1 MPFTPKDWKDFPDKS
16 TPITAE
22 ALEDLE
28 ERVYEAAAA
37 EGDKFYEHI
46 QTTPSDTWE
55 INHNL
60 DKRPSITVVDSG
72 GTQWHTEVQHINDNQ
87 CIARFSAPFSGKAYL
102 N

>member
-1 MPFTPKDWKDFPDKS
+1 MSFTPKDWKDFPDKS

-28 ERVYEAAAA
+28 SRVYEAAAA